1 MADGEDQTDE
11 LALIC
16 SELGM
21 VWCNLLV
28 EEGDRATTLMKY
40 DAEARPGR
48 VAFDDKVVAYV
59 W

>member
-40 DAEARPGR
+40 DAEAQPGR
-48 VAFDDKVVAYV
+48 VAFDDKVVA
-59 W
+59 